1 MRHVFSAYLG
11 RDWAFQT
18 ASKFAIFGQL
28 TSVLVTCAMMYFVGR
43 TFGSSAAALK
53 LIKGQYFEFVLV
65 GIVFARFQSVALNS
79 FASAIQRDQASGTIE
94 AILVS
99 RISVPGMVLASAAS
113 AFFFTAVQSVLIL
126 VIGAAVFGVNL
137 QHANLW
143 SSITALALSILAI
156 SPIGICAAASV
167 IAFKKGTGAVGMV
180 ASATNLL
187 GGVYFPVAVLP
198 VPLKVLAMLF
208 PITHGLAAL
217 REAILHGAG
226 IGAIA
231 QNLLVLG
238 GFAAVGIPLA
248 LVLFMLSIHRA
259 RRVGTLAYV

>member
-1 MRHVFSAYLG
+1 MNAALSAFIG
-11 RDWAFQT
+11 RDWAYQT

-28 TSVLVTCAMMYFVGR
+28 TGVLVTCAMMYFVGR
-43 TFGSSAAALK
+43 TFGSSASALK
-53 LIKGQYFEFVLV
+53 IIKGQYFEFVLV

-79 FASAIQRDQASGTIE
+79 FASAVQRDQASGTIE

-99 RISVPGMVLASAAS
+99 RISVPAMVVASAAS

-126 VIGAAVFGVNL
+126 LIGAAVFGVNL
-137 QHANLW
+137 HHANLA
-143 SSITALALSILAI
+143 SSVAALALSMLAI

-167 IAFKKGTGAVGMV
+167 IAFKKGTGAVGVV

-198 VPLKVLAMLF
+198 LPLKIAAMLF

-217 REAILHGAG
+217 RDAILHGATLS
-226 IGAIA
+226 AIA
-231 QNLLVLG
+231 SNLAVLAI
-238 GFAAVGIPLA
+238 FAAVGIPLA
-248 LVLFMLSIHRA
+248 LVLFVLSIQHA